1 DDGAYR
7 SGALIPKGG
16 QRMITLTHFLVVSAC
31 IFCIGLY
38 AVLAKRNSIMIL
50 VGIELMIN
58 AAILNFVAFGKY
70 DKLQYGGQVFA
81 LFAIVLAAA
90 AVAVGLAIILNVYR
104 HYKTINPQKIN
115 ELKDQFGFLDA
126 HIAHL
131 CQHACRAIAFFGFPY
146 TGYLREEIYFGQY

>member
-1 DDGAYR
+1 
-7 SGALIPKGG
+7 
-16 QRMITLTHFLVVSAC
+16 MITLSHFLVVSAC

-58 AAILNFVAFGKY
+58 AAILNFVAFGRY
-70 DKLQYGGQVFA
+70 DKLHYGGQVFA

-104 HYKTINPQKIN
+104 QHKTINPRKIN
-115 ELKDQFGFLDA
+115 ELKD
-126 HIAHL
+126 
-131 CQHACRAIAFFGFPY
+131 
-146 TGYLREEIYFGQY
+146 

>member
-1 DDGAYR
+1 
-7 SGALIPKGG
+7 
-16 QRMITLTHFLVVSAC
+16 MITLTHFLVVSAC

-38 AVLAKRNSIMIL
+38 AVLSKKNAIMIL

-70 DKLQYGGQVFA
+70 DSVNYGGQIFA

-104 HYKTINPQKIN
+104 HYKSINPDEIR
-115 ELKDQFGFLDA
+115 ELKD
-126 HIAHL
+126 
-131 CQHACRAIAFFGFPY
+131 
-146 TGYLREEIYFGQY
+146 

>member
-1 DDGAYR
+1 
-7 SGALIPKGG
+7 
-16 QRMITLTHFLVVSAC
+16 MITLTHFLVVSAC

-38 AVLAKRNSIMIL
+38 AVLAKKNAIMIL

-70 DKLQYGGQVFA
+70 DKINYSGQIFA

-104 HYKTINPQKIN
+104 QYKSVNPDQIR
-115 ELKDQFGFLDA
+115 ELKD
-126 HIAHL
+126 
-131 CQHACRAIAFFGFPY
+131 
-146 TGYLREEIYFGQY
+146 